1 MIELKNLTKRYG
13 NLVAVNRL
21 NLSIA
26 RGEIFGFIGPNGAG
40 KTTTLRMMG
49 GILAPTEGS
58 VIIDGID
65 MAVEPEKVKKSIG
78 FIPDR
83 PFVYEKLTGKE
94 FLKFTANLFGVKDG
108 LFEEKADRMLKQFA
122 LDDWADELIEAYSH
136 GMKQRLI
143 MSAAILHDPEV
154 IIVDEPMVG
163 LDPAG
168 VRMIKGLFRDLAK
181 EGTTLFMST
190 HTLALAE
197 DVCDRIGI
205 IHKGVLIATGT
216 VEELRRRAQVR
227 RSSRESLPH
236 SDGGGRTG
244 PMSEVLTLL
253 QPRLWAV
260 KNGRV
265 SGRAKGRRLRF
276 FVFWTLGLG
285 IWAGAFLIIYR
296 VLIYFQGVEEF
307 GNILAYKLL
316 SMALVVFFSL
326 LLFSGILTS
335 LSKLYLSK
343 DLPLVHA
350 MPVPSEKIFLARWME
365 GTLDSSWMVLV
376 YSLPIFISYGIVFK
390 AGASYYAMLVAL
402 LSPFA

>member
-13 NLVAVNRL
+13 DLVAVNRL

-49 GILAPTEGS
+49 GVLAPTEGS
-58 VIIDGID
+58 VIIGGMD
-65 MAVEPEKVKKSIG
+65 MAVEPERVKKSIG

-94 FLKFTANLFGVKDG
+94 FLRFTADLFGIKDG
-108 LFEEKADRMLKQFA
+108 AFQEKSDRILKQFA
-122 LDDWADELIEAYSH
+122 LDEWADELIESYSH

-168 VRMIKGLFRDLAK
+168 VRMIKGLFRGLAR

-227 RSSRESLPH
+227 EGDL
-236 SDGGGRTG
+236 
-244 PMSEVLTLL
+244 EKV
-253 QPRLWAV
+253 
-260 KNGRV
+260 
-265 SGRAKGRRLRF
+265 
-276 FVFWTLGLG
+276 
-285 IWAGAFLIIYR
+285 FLI
-296 VLIYFQGVEEF
+296 LTEEVEP
-307 GNILAYKLL
+307 A
-316 SMALVVFFSL
+316 
-326 LLFSGILTS
+326 
-335 LSKLYLSK
+335 
-343 DLPLVHA
+343 P
-350 MPVPSEKIFLARWME
+350 
-365 GTLDSSWMVLV
+365 
-376 YSLPIFISYGIVFK
+376 
-390 AGASYYAMLVAL
+390 
-402 LSPFA
+402 